1 MSNQLDQAERYR
13 YLANESRRLAA
24 NDPYTESQTFHLQM
38 AELYST
44 LAEARSSRQL
54 GGANRR
60 DRSDLTGAVLRTPR
74 AVKPKGPRGC
84 RTPPPLS
91 ARHHP
96 EQGFGSDWQLS

>member
-44 LAEARSSRQL
+44 LAEAAELKTTGGREPPRQVRPN
-54 GGANRR
+54 GRR
-60 DRSDLTGAVLRTPR
+60 LTHA
-74 AVKPKGPRGC
+74 AC
-84 RTPPPLS
+84 S
-91 ARHHP
+91 
-96 EQGFGSDWQLS
+96 